1 MRVILQTDVNKLGT
15 GGEVVEVADGYA
27 RNYLF
32 PRNLAIPATPQAL
45 AEVKTREAAV
55 KNREAK
61 ELEKYRLVAERLEDK
76 EILIKAR
83 AGEGERLFGSVTAKE
98 IALAVKD
105 QLGEEVD
112 RRKIEL
118 KEPIKAVGQYRIKI
132 KLHPEV
138 AARVIVKVEAQ

>member
-1 MRVILQTDVNKLGT
+1 MRVILQTDVNKLGA